1 MSTKFMAWFREWLS
15 SRSLRAAQR
24 RADYAALRRDACN
37 LPLGWVM
44 ARAFSLGDK
53 RRTDARR

>member
-1 MSTKFMAWFREWLS
+1 MAWFREWLS